1 MLGAFMYTFLL
12 GKYAGL
18 SANLRQDSN
27 DLAVYRDTGEA
38 ILSGRL
44 PYRDFFIEYPPASV
58 ASFVPPAIFTETPLQ
73 YADFLARQMSLV
85 LVATLV
91 LVALAAW
98 KFRGEWAWVA
108 PSVSFVAGACLLY
121 PVAVTRFDPA
131 VSLTL
136 ALAAFCAALG
146 GRYLLI
152 GYASLGLGAAAK
164 LVPALATLSLAFLG
178 RVANGFWR
186 IVLGFAIFFGVLGA
200 FFVPSY
206 LLGGDTFIE
215 SFTYHADR
223 GLQLESL
230 YTSVLLKLG
239 WIQGINFEYGAF
251 DVSGRGVDLLSSLS
265 LPITGALLLVTSAFM
280 YRDYRA
286 GRFGRDKFPQYAA
299 ALILAFIIGS
309 KVLSPQYMLWLL
321 PLVPLA
327 AGGLMGIG
335 VSLVF
340 LVACWTTTQIFP
352 LHYGELMN
360 LQPAATN
367 LLLIRNLLLVVLWV
381 LMLFLPQT
389 TPLKEKP

>member
-1 MLGAFMYTFLL
+1 MYLFLL
-12 GKYAGL
+12 DKYAGL
-18 SANLRQDSN
+18 TADLKQNSN
-27 DLAVYRDTGEA
+27 DIALYRNTGEA
-38 ILSGRL
+38 ILRGQL

-58 ASFVPPAIFTETPLQ
+58 AAFVPPAMFTETPLG
-73 YADFLARQMSLV
+73 YTDFLARQMSLI

-98 KFRGEWAWVA
+98 KLRGGWAWVA
-108 PSVSFVAGACLLY
+108 PTIAFVAGACLLF
-121 PVAVTRFDPA
+121 PIAVTRFDPT

-136 ALAAFCAALG
+136 ALAVLCAALG
-146 GRYLLI
+146 GRYLLL

-164 LVPALATLSLAFLG
+164 LVPALATLPLAFLG
-178 RVANGFWR
+178 KR
-186 IVLGFAIFFGVLGA
+186 IGGGLRNILFGFAIFSGIVGA
-200 FFVPSY
+200 FFIPAY
-206 LLGGDTFIE
+206 LLGGDTFIK

-239 WIQGINFEYGAF
+239 WIRSIGFEYGAF

-265 LPITGALLLVTSAFM
+265 LPITGALLLVTSAVV
-280 YRDYRA
+280 YRDFRA
-286 GRFGRDKFPQYAA
+286 GRFGPDKFPQYAA

-327 AGGLMGIG
+327 AGGLVGVG
-335 VSLVF
+335 VSAVF
-340 LVACWTTTQIFP
+340 LVTCWSTTQIFP
-352 LHYGELMN
+352 IHYSELMN
-360 LQPAATN
+360 LQPEATN
-367 LLLIRNLLLVVLWV
+367 LLVIRNLLLVVLWI

-389 TPLKEKP
+389 ATPKARL